1 MNKTMEVTNLKQHFV
16 NFYDQWE
23 SYVKHCQNSQEKY
36 YVNKNHVVH
45 DLIINT
51 ITNELQSLVDARL
64 YKVKGSVGQS
74 SLAGIPWLA
83 VMDREVTESTQNG
96 FYISY
101 LFSRNASKLYLSIA
115 LGATQFTDFYGDNN
129 NTILKIENAKD
140 KFVSNFNKYGPTEN
154 FETVDLR
161 NEEDSSF
168 IRRYSKRM
176 LLRAEGYSAG
186 SMFTKSY
193 NLHNPNFD
201 ENEIINDLNQYID
214 CYRKISLNPISK
226 ALLDVLDEAVYD
238 EDKDKKKSTNF
249 DYEIPIFN
257 PSIREKSKKKAGIKS
272 NKKPSNPST
281 PSKQVGDAGEQYV
294 YEYECYKLSKIN
306 RQDLVE
312 KIIKQYEDLSY
323 FPGYDIKSFDKNG
336 NEIFIE
342 VKSTKSKNKEFFE
355 ITENEK
361 NAAERIGD
369 DYFIYQVTSAL
380 TNPSISSIIQNPIKY
395 VQQNKV
401 MMEPLVYRVSYKNK
415 Q

>member
-1 MNKTMEVTNLKQHFV
+1 MEKTNLKQHFV

-23 SYVKHCQNSQEKY
+23 SYVKYCQNSKDKY
-36 YVNKNHVVH
+36 YVNKNHKVH

-51 ITNELQSLVDARL
+51 MTNELQSLVDSRL

-129 NTILKIENAKD
+129 NAILKIEKAKD
-140 KFVSNFNKYGPTEN
+140 QFVNNFKEYDPAEN

-161 NEEDSSF
+161 NNEDSSF
-168 IRRYSKRM
+168 IREYSKRM

-193 NLHNPNFD
+193 NLNKPTFN
-201 ENEIINDLNQYID
+201 EKEIINDLNKYIN
-214 CYRKISLNPISK
+214 CYRKITLNPTSK
-226 ALLDVLDEAVYD
+226 ALLDILDESVYD
-238 EDKDKKKSTNF
+238 EKKDKKQAKNL
-249 DYEIPIFN
+249 DYEPPVFN
-257 PSIREKSKKKAGIKS
+257 PTIREKSKKKNHLKS
-272 NKKPSNPST
+272 DKKPSKSST
-281 PSKQVGDAGEQYV
+281 PSKQVGDASEQYV
-294 YEYECYKLSKIN
+294 YEYECNKLSKLN

-312 KIIKQYEDLSY
+312 KIIKQYKDLSN

-342 VKSTKSKNKEFFE
+342 VKSTKSKNKEYFE

-361 NAAERIGD
+361 NAAEKIGD

-380 TNPSISSIIQNPIKY
+380 TNPVISSIIQNPIKY

-401 MMEPLVYRVSYKNK
+401 LMEPLVYRVSYKNR
-415 Q
+415 